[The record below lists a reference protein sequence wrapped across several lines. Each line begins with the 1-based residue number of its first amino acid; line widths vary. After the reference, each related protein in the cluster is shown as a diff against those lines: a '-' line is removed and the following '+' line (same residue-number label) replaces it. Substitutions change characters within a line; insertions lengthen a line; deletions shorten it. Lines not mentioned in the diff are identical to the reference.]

1 LLTLQVVNSLSFSL
15 LLFLVAAGLSIT
27 FGLMNVANMAHGS
40 FYMLGGYLAF
50 TLLSAG
56 INFWAVL
63 FIVPLLVA
71 LVGGVL
77 EIGLLQPV
85 YRRDHLDQVL
95 LTIGIAYVF
104 SDMTDW
110 IWGQSLHLVSPP
122 KSLSGS
128 IDILGQPYP
137 FYRIAVLIGGAS
149 IACILL
155 WVEARTKLGAVLRAG
170 VSDPDMLSAVGINVS
185 LAFTLAFA
193 FGVALA
199 ALAGVVAGPI
209 FGLYRGVDFDVLMLA
224 IIVVV
229 VGGLGPL
236 RGTLISSIIIGTIDN
251 FTKVYLPDL
260 SLVSMFLIM
269 AAVLIFKPTGLSGF
283 KR

>member
-15 LLFLVAAGLSIT
+15 LLFLIAAGLSIT

-110 IWGQSLHLVSPP
+110 IWGQSLHLFSPP

-137 FYRIAVLIGGAS
+137 FYRIAVLIGGAV

-193 FGVALA
+193 LGVALA

-236 RGTLISSIIIGTIDN
+236 RGTLLSSIIIGTIDN